1 MTDNKVYIRYCR
13 TCKFWK
19 PESEFKNDKRAA
31 SGLSNFCK
39 ECIKNKTKNKHQ
51 TTKRSKKR
59 KLSEEDRQK
68 ARIIRYEKLGKFYSN

>member
-1 MTDNKVYIRYCR
+1 MENNGVFTRYCR
-13 TCKFWK
+13 VCKFWK
-19 PESEFKNDKRAA
+19 TESEFKKDKRSA
-31 SGLSNFCK
+31 SGLSNSCK